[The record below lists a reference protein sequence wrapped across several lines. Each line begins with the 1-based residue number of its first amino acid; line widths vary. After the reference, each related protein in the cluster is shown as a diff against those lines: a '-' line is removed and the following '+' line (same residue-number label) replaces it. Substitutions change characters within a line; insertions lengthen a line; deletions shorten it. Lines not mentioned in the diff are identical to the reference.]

1 MRAGPSSLSPS
12 RRRHAGFTVVE
23 LIAVIV
29 VLGIVSAMALP
40 RLTDRSAFQARGFED
55 EVLAALRHAR
65 ALAVA
70 SGCPVQVSIAGNG
83 YTLNQQTGCTGGGFT
98 QEVPDPATQSPIYG
112 GTAPAGI
119 TLSGPANFVF
129 SDQGAVTV
137 AGVPANAVLNVA
149 GSVNRTVTVF
159 AATGFAIAQ

>member
-1 MRAGPSSLSPS
+1 MRASPAFAYS
-12 RRRHAGFTVVE
+12 TRRRHAGFTVVE

-83 YTLNQQTGCTGGGFT
+83 YTLNQQAGCTGGGFT
-98 QEVPDPATQSPIYG
+98 QAVPDPATQSPIYG
-112 GTAPAGI
+112 GTAPVGI
-119 TLSGPANFVF
+119 TLAGPPSFVF
-129 SDQGAVTV
+129 TALGEATV
-137 AGVPANAVLNVA
+137 GGVAADVVLNFA
-149 GSVNRTVTVF
+149 GNSTRSITVF
-159 AATGFAIAQ
+159 GTTGFGRAQ

>member
-1 MRAGPSSLSPS
+1 MRASPTHRSFLRRSS
-12 RRRHAGFTVVE
+12 AGFTVVE

-70 SGCPVQVSIAGNG
+70 SGCAVQVSIAGNG
-83 YTLNQQTGCTGGGFT
+83 YTLNQQTGCDVGGFT
-98 QEVPDPATQSPIYG
+98 LAVPDPATQAPIYAG
-112 GTAPAGI
+112 AAPVGI
-119 TLSGPANFVF
+119 TLNGPASFVF
-129 SDQGAVTV
+129 TTRGEVTV
-137 AGVPANAVLNVA
+137 AGAPANVVLNVGGNA
-149 GSVNRTVTVF
+149 NRTITVF
-159 AATGFAIAQ
+159 GTTGFAQAQ